1 MPNPKCHLPEEEM
14 ERVANGARLWLT
26 DEEEETIRGLMPQ
39 YLFYDNIGDKKVFCT
54 ACQERFSVSPKQR
67 GKHGSNGICPRCG
80 SKATWAVVGRY
91 SYQMSTLC
99 SWIKTAIAYP
109 AEAGGIYIIA
119 GEASQRFSW
128 GNLAGEID
136 WTPWKIYYFRRGTVM
151 MASLRRIHNCAYPF
165 DTEIYIIY
173 EERVKD
179 PFAPNMMGCCD
190 YAGDYNII
198 GLAEA
203 LEASDFKY
211 CQIMPFYEQQYGACL
226 GELDTARW
234 MVKYLAWYALHP
246 SIEMAVKFGLREA
259 VEDLIVSGAEN
270 KRLLNWDA
278 NTPAGFL
285 RMDKQEA
292 KQYLAA
298 GLDFGELKLWR
309 TYFKAL
315 SPKAFADIVITV
327 GKGNIQRLADCAKT
341 AGVTVPKAAKYI
353 AARSASVGDAGHQCG
368 LWKDYLS
375 MAAKLGYDLSD
386 ITVAMPKDLAAR
398 HDAAAE
404 TLEYQENAEKAKK
417 YKARYKKLQKRYAF
431 ELGGL
436 RVVIP
441 KTEQEII
448 NEGKT
453 LHHCVGGYAARH
465 MDGKTTILFL
475 RKERTP
481 GRSFLTIELYDDAR
495 GKMHIR
501 QIHGYRNE
509 GYGAKVSMR
518 DKYAWFLDPWLEW
531 VNAGSKRDKAGKPVM
546 ENKEA
551 TA

>member
-1 MPNPKCHLPEEEM
+1 MPNPKCNLPIEEWEQ
-14 ERVANGARLWLT
+14 VINGAQLWLN
-26 DEEEETIRGLMPQ
+26 DEEEQTIRWLMPQ
-39 YLFYDNIGDKKVFCT
+39 YLFYDNIGDKNVFCT
-54 ACQERFSVSPKQR
+54 ACRERFPVSPKQR
-67 GKHGSNGICPRCG
+67 GKHNSRDTCPRCG
-80 SKATWAVVGRY
+80 HKATWAIVGKY
-91 SYQMSTLC
+91 SYQMSTLH
-99 SWIKTAIAYP
+99 SWIKTAVAHP
-109 AEAGGIYIIA
+109 ADDGGLYIIA
-119 GEASQRFSW
+119 GEASRRFSW
-128 GNLAGEID
+128 NNLAGEID
-136 WTPWKIYYFRRGTVM
+136 WNPWKIYYFRRGAVM
-151 MASLRRIHNCAYPF
+151 MARLRTVYNCWNIA
-165 DTEIYIIY
+165 ESERLIVY
-173 EERVKD
+173 EERVKE
-179 PFAPNMMGCCD
+179 PFAPNMQGYCD

-198 GLAEA
+198 GLEEA
-203 LEASDFKY
+203 LEASDFQY
-211 CQIMPFYEQQYGACL
+211 CQILPFYEHQYGARL
-226 GELDTARW
+226 AELDTARW

-246 SIEMAVKFGLREA
+246 SIEMAVKFALSGA
-259 VEDLIVSGAEN
+259 AEDLIVRGAEN
-270 KRLLNWDA
+270 KRLLDWNA

-285 RMDKQEA
+285 RMDNQTA
-292 KQYLAA
+292 KRYLKS
-298 GLDFGELKLWR
+298 GLGFEELKLWR
-309 TYFKAL
+309 THFKGL
-315 SPKAFADIVITV
+315 SLDAFVDIVCNV
-327 GKGNIQRLADCAKT
+327 GKGNITTVADCAKT

-353 AARSASVGDAGHQCG
+353 AGRSASVGQAGHQCR

-386 ITVAMPKDLAAR
+386 ITVAMPKDLEAR

-404 TLEYQENAEKAKK
+404 ILDYQENAERRQK

-441 KTEQEII
+441 KTEREII

-465 MDGKTTILFL
+465 MDGWTTILFL
-475 RKERTP
+475 RKARTP
-481 GRSFLTIELYDDAR
+481 GKSFLTIELYDDTH
-495 GKMHIR
+495 GKTHIR